1 LRWATGQ
8 DQLRNF
14 AGDIAL
20 FAWFAVSFTTADYRS
35 SPPRG
40 YPILALKV
48 SEISRLIL
56 IQSSSTMC
64 SKGNRPGKIKAKPA

>member
-48 SEISRLIL
+48 FR
-56 IQSSSTMC
+56 
-64 SKGNRPGKIKAKPA
+64 NPASHFDSGEFRHVL